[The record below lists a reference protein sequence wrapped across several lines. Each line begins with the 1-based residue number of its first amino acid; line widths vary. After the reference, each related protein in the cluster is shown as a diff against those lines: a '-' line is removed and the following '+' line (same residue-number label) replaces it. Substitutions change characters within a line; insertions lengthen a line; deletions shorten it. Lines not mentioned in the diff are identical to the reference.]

1 MKFFH
6 WLYANIN
13 GYFWL
18 DCPVCG
24 EKFGGH
30 QTKLGGVRVTEQG
43 HGWIFGKCVCDKCTE
58 NGLADNKYGLR
69 LSA

>member
-6 WLYANIN
+6 WLYANLN

-30 QTKLGGVRVTEQG
+30 QTKLHGFKKIQG
-43 HGWIFGKCVCDKCTE
+43 KNDRCICDKCTKK
-58 NGLADNKYGLR
+58 GLSDRRFYA
-69 LSA
+69 